1 MMNTSRADLARR
13 LALTVAAALWLAM
26 AACSSKN
33 KPDKPAELMDIE
45 TTLKVSRVWNTGVS
59 SAYKLRLGL
68 DPAVAD
74 GVVYLAG
81 AKGEVEARTLDGGK
95 QLWQQKTKL
104 PLAGGPGAGSGLVV
118 VGAANGQVVA
128 LDAKSGAQRW
138 RSYVAGEVLA
148 APAIGRDAVIV
159 RTVDG
164 KLHCLEAKD
173 GVHRWVTDQQVP
185 RLTLRGNAPPLIS
198 GDLVIAGFDN
208 GRLVAASL
216 NNGSTVWDTA
226 IGQAR
231 GSSELQRLIDID
243 SAVAMD
249 GDDLFV
255 VSFQGRVARV
265 ARDSGQIIWAKDM
278 SGYRGLTIDSE
289 AVFISTANGEIV
301 KLDRSSGSELWRQ
314 SALLRRQLSAPV
326 LSGGH
331 LVVAD
336 LEGVI
341 HWMNATDGRMVA
353 RSSVGKRVSAA
364 PLSVNGLVLVSN
376 DDGELSVF
384 RAAGSAPLS

>member
-1 MMNTSRADLARR
+1 MINPRADLARR
-13 LALTVAAALWLAM
+13 LALTAAAALWLAV

-33 KPDKPAELMDIE
+33 KPDKPAKLLDIN
-45 TTLKVSRVWNTGVS
+45 TTLKVQSVWNTSVGGE
-59 SAYKLRLGL
+59 YKLRLGL

-74 GVVYLAG
+74 GVVYLASP
-81 AKGEVEARTLDGGK
+81 KGEVEARQLDGGK
-95 QLWQQKTKL
+95 ELWRQKVKL
-104 PLAGGPGAGSGLVV
+104 PLAGGPGAGNGLVV
-118 VGAANGQVVA
+118 IGAANGQVVA
-128 LDAKSGAQRW
+128 LDAKTGAQRW
-138 RSYVAGEVLA
+138 RSFVAAEVLA
-148 APAIGRDAVIV
+148 APAIGSDAIIV

-164 KLHCLEAKD
+164 KLHCLEMKD
-173 GVHRWVTDQQVP
+173 GVQRWVADQQLP
-185 RLTLRGNAPPLIS
+185 RLTLRGNSPPLIS

-208 GRLVAASL
+208 GRLVAVSL

-243 SAVAMD
+243 SSIAVD

-278 SGYRGLTIDSE
+278 SSYRGLTINAE

-301 KLDRSSGSELWRQ
+301 KLDRSSGGELWRQ
-314 SALLRRQLSAPV
+314 TTLLRRQLSAPV
-326 LSGGH
+326 LSDGH

-336 LEGVI
+336 LEGVV
-341 HWMNATDGRMVA
+341 HWMNASDGRIVA
-353 RSSVGKRVSAA
+353 RTSVGKRVSGA
-364 PLSVNGLVLVSN
+364 PLAVNGLVLVSN
-376 DDGELSVF
+376 DDGALRVF
-384 RAAGSAPLS
+384 RAAAETAPAS